1 MECTIYFADKAVAFT
16 AESSCAG
23 WHTLALA
30 ADEGVSRAKIVEILE
45 KYNRVAV
52 VSSDPDAVFA
62 AFAAQFT
69 PVEAAGGVVV
79 GAQGAWLM
87 IRRNGRW
94 DLPKGHIEAGE
105 TPEQAAEREIM
116 EETGI
121 VARTVRPLCR
131 TLHAYYF
138 PKTARWEL
146 KRTWWFELREAVRGA
161 IPTPQTEEGIERAV
175 WCSPDEVA
183 ANLRDTFPTIRR
195 VAHFLSSTSCSCT
208 R

>member
-1 MECTIYFADKAVAFT
+1 MEHTVYFADKAVAFT

-105 TPEQAAEREIM
+105 TPEQAAEREIA
-116 EETGI
+116 EETGV

-146 KRTWWFELREAVRGA
+146 KRTRWFELREAVRGA

-175 WCSPDEVA
+175 WCLPDEVA
-183 ANLRDTFPTIRR
+183 ANLRDAFPTIRR
-195 VAHFLSSTSCSCT
+195 VAEAMQPS
-208 R
+208 